1 MNPSSRLARISTAL
15 VVDLAV
21 GANANSA
28 PAHITC
34 GRRKANTDFASN
46 VLVFV
51 ENRLVTK
58 KVLYVILICIVRLQ
72 CAVGAQPTSNVIQY
86 PYNGQLCSEARRGK
100 NPRGSR
106 MKKPFNAS
114 LTDY

>member
-28 PAHITC
+28 PAHITYITC

-51 ENRLVTK
+51 ETRLVTK
-58 KVLYVILICIVRLQ
+58 
-72 CAVGAQPTSNVIQY
+72 
-86 PYNGQLCSEARRGK
+86 
-100 NPRGSR
+100 
-106 MKKPFNAS
+106 
-114 LTDY
+114 